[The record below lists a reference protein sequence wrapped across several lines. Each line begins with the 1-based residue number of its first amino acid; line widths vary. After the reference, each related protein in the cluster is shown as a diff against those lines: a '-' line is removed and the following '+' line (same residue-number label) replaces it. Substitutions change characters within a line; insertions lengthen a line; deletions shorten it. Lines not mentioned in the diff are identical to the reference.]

1 MIHVK
6 NKFSC
11 IEEIKLERFAQ
22 RNNPVIYSL
31 LSVVIGEL
39 DRLPTRENPTEEQ
52 IYSVIKKMYESSQY
66 LVENN
71 LSEESKIEYE
81 YLKNYI
87 KVQLTEDQIKS
98 IIESIDKSEVTN
110 NEKYVIG
117 KVMKYFKDNYAG
129 QYDGKLVSQIVK
141 EL

>member
-1 MIHVK
+1 MIQTK
-6 NKFSC
+6 KEFTC

-31 LSVVIGEL
+31 LGVVLGEL
-39 DRLPTRENPTEEQ
+39 DRLPTRENPTKDQ
-52 IYSVIKKMYESSQY
+52 IYVVIKKLYDAAAEMREMNPESDQ
-66 LVENN
+66 
-71 LSEESKIEYE
+71 EYM

-87 KVQLTEDQIKS
+87 KIQLTEDQIKS

-129 QYDGKLVSQIVK
+129 QYDGRLVSQIVK